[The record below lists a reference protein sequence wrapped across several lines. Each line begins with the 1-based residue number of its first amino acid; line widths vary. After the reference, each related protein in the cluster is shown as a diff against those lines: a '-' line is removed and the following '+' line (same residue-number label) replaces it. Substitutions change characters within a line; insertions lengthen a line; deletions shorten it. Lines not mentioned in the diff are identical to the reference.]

1 MSPRATK
8 LRPSKI
14 HKGAGGR
21 IAINSRVPLFT
32 RQTVSL
38 EEFYINFPLTVAQNY
53 ILKEAGKQ
61 NKSNDLIERKIRE
74 ILKFALFNTRVQLT
88 ISKKSSRCAEDSF
101 ISQHINRK
109 TLVFFKKRMN
119 NLVLHY
125 FTYLTA

>member
-1 MSPRATK
+1 MVGLLSIHASLC
-8 LRPSKI
+8 LRDKQFLSKNFI
-14 HKGAGGR
+14 
-21 IAINSRVPLFT
+21 S
-32 RQTVSL
+32 
-38 EEFYINFPLTVAQNY
+38 NFPLTVAQNY
-53 ILKEAGKQ
+53 TLKEAGKQ
-61 NKSNDLIERKIRE
+61 NKSNDLIQRKIRE
-74 ILKFALFNTRVQLT
+74 ILMFALFNTRVQLT

>member
-1 MSPRATK
+1 MVGLLSIHASLC
-8 LRPSKI
+8 LRDKQFLSKNFI
-14 HKGAGGR
+14 
-21 IAINSRVPLFT
+21 S
-32 RQTVSL
+32 
-38 EEFYINFPLTVAQNY
+38 NFPLTVAQNY

-61 NKSNDLIERKIRE
+61 NKSNGLIQRKKRE